1 MVTLRSQKRTRCRGT
16 RTALNTT
23 ENSQSQR
30 TASTGGIAL
39 DVDGREVEPFVSSP
53 VSVMTR
59 SRSQMNSQEETER
72 CRRRARFGTNR
83 DNTLKNA
90 ATGQCRQHQ
99 IQSVG
104 SAVLEIEQVQSH
116 LSLQWIS
123 RASSHDYV
131 SRCALN
137 RAARIAKRAAV
148 NNRQTFPAKPTSD
161 KSTAR
166 KQRGP
171 KIRYLPDT
179 NENMTDNEL
188 QHWRLENRKRRNR
201 QTASAS
207 IESKILYMKELERD
221 ILDYQRKVKDVHEL
235 ISNVQQQPTTA
246 PPTWLEP
253 QQLVY
258 PHQRSNGDTIMLPR
272 FFVPT
277 LSVPVP

>member
-1 MVTLRSQKRTRCRGT
+1 MVTLRSQKRTRCRES
-16 RTALNTT
+16 RTALKTT
-23 ENSQSQR
+23 KNSHSQR
-30 TASTGGIAL
+30 TASTGSTGS
-39 DVDGREVEPFVSSP
+39 VDGREVGPFASSP

-59 SRSQMNSQEETER
+59 SRSKISSQEETER

-83 DNTLKNA
+83 DNTLQNA
-90 ATGQCRQHQ
+90 TTGLRRQHQ
-99 IQSVG
+99 IQLVG
-104 SAVLEIEQVQSH
+104 SAVLEIEQVQSPF
-116 LSLQWIS
+116 SLQWIS

-246 PPTWLEP
+246 PPIWLEP

>member
-1 MVTLRSQKRTRCRGT
+1 MVTLRSQKRTRCRES
-16 RTALNTT
+16 RTALKTT
-23 ENSQSQR
+23 KNSHSQR
-30 TASTGGIAL
+30 TASIGGNTL
-39 DVDGREVEPFVSSP
+39 DVDRKEVEPFVSSP

-59 SRSQMNSQEETER
+59 SRSQMSSQEETER
-72 CRRRARFGTNR
+72 CRRRAKFGTNR

-90 ATGQCRQHQ
+90 ATRQCRQHQ

-171 KIRYLPDT
+171 KIKYLPDT

-246 PPTWLEP
+246 PLTWLEP